1 MSEKPTVGHIL
12 IPGGMKPQP
21 ETHELETADVFA
33 RTGKDVEFI
42 PPRRM
47 RGSKMPDIK
56 MDGVLWEMKSPTG
69 SGKKTIQDQI
79 KRAMRQSKNIILD
92 GRRTKLTDEYIVKEL
107 QKQVALSRSIKRLI
121 FISKTDT
128 IIDIQR

>member
-1 MSEKPTVGHIL
+1 MTEKPKVGRII
-12 IPGGMKPQP
+12 IPGGMKPPP
-21 ETHELETADVFA
+21 EAHELETADVFA
-33 RTGKDVEFI
+33 RAGKDVEFI

-56 MDGVLWEMKSPTG
+56 IDGVLWEMKSPTG

-92 GRRTKLTDEYIVKEL
+92 GRRTKLMDEYIVKEL
-107 QKQVALSRSIKRLI
+107 KKQMTLSRSIQRLI
-121 FISKTDT
+121 FISKTDV
-128 IIDIQR
+128 IIDIRR